1 MKRLTGGLVLVI
13 MLYPATFFGQAKV
26 LTLSEAKSLALQQ
39 NLSVVQ
45 ADNNVTAAQGTV
57 LAAYG
62 NYLPTLSAS
71 AQAARYQSQRPAEQ
85 PVYYNGIPITA
96 GSSGLTVQNQFQTGL
111 DLSYTLFDGFNRE
124 GRFNSAKMNAVATE
138 HTGQRTRQSV
148 MYQVESSYLNVLR
161 NEQLVSVNEE
171 NLKRDKRQLERIVE
185 SNKVGAAAM
194 ADVYRQQSTVAADEL
209 ALITAQNNFDG
220 AKADLLALVGLN
232 AGEDYTVAD
241 STVSTTVTEGDIDST
256 TTMYASIAALY
267 QRAVEARPDF
277 QSATEQLDAAQSSVT
292 SARSGYFPSVS
303 AFAGYGLGPSP
314 EFNTLS
320 SIKGIN
326 WGVQLRWNLFDAFQT
341 NQSMQNALAQERNA
355 QVNLSQTKLNIMVD
369 VKKALLNLDAARKQ
383 YQASQQGVKSA
394 TEDRKI
400 AEEKY
405 NLGAGTLLDLLT
417 ASANLVNAQ
426 ANLVNASYN
435 YLISKKNVEYVIGER
450 QY

>member
-1 MKRLTGGLVLVI
+1 MKRLTGGLVLALV
-13 MLYPATFFGQAKV
+13 LYPATFFGQAKV
-26 LTLSEAKSLALQQ
+26 LTLSEAKALALQR

-45 ADNNVTAAQGTV
+45 ADNNVTAAQGSV

-62 NYLPTLSAS
+62 NYLPTLSATAT
-71 AQAARYQSQRPAEQ
+71 AQRYQSQRPAEQ
-85 PVYYNGIPITA
+85 PVYYNGIPISS
-96 GSSGLTVQNQFQTGL
+96 GSSGLTVQNQFNTGL

-124 GRFNSAKMNAVATE
+124 GRFNSAKMNAVSTE
-138 HTGQRTRQSV
+138 HAGQRTRQSV
-148 MYQVESSYLNVLR
+148 MYQVESTYLNVLR
-161 NEQLVSVNEE
+161 NQQLVSVNEE
-171 NLKRDKRQLERIVE
+171 NLKRDNRQLERIVE
-185 SNKVGAAAM
+185 SNKVGAAAI

-209 ALITAQNNFDG
+209 ALITAQNNYDG

-232 AGEDYTVAD
+232 AGDDYSIVD
-241 STVSTTVTEGDIDST
+241 STVSTTVTQADIDST
-256 TTMYASIAALY
+256 TAKYASMSAIYERAL
-267 QRAVEARPDF
+267 AARPDL
-277 QSATEQLDAAQSSVT
+277 QSATEQLDAAESGVT

-303 AFAGYGLGPSP
+303 AFAGYGFGPAT
-314 EFNTLS
+314 ELNTLTDYR
-320 SIKGIN
+320 GLN
-326 WGVQLRWNLFDAFQT
+326 WGLQLRWNLFDAFQT
-341 NQSMQNALAQERNA
+341 NQAIQNAAATERNA
-355 QVNLSQTKLNIMVD
+355 QVNLAQTKLNIMVD

-383 YQASQQGVKSA
+383 YQASMDGVRSA